1 MAAEAVL
8 AVRAMM
14 PAIAHLV
21 ALALMPPLLV
31 GVINRTKALA
41 AGRRGPSLWQPYLDL
56 LKLARKEVALS
67 RTTTWIFVAAPAV
80 TLVAVGFAGL
90 LVPLGSFAAPIAFA
104 GDFVLF
110 TYLLALGRFFTAAAA
125 LDTGSPFEGMGAAR
139 EVGFA
144 WLTEPALLLAFLALA
159 RLSGSLHFDQMLR
172 ATEGG
177 LWLERTAPLV
187 LIAAGVFIVLLT
199 ECSRIPVD
207 DPNTHLELTMIHEV
221 MVLDHSGP
229 LLGLVDYG
237 AAVKLFV
244 LEALLL
250 HVMAPAASVA
260 GWPGFALFLAG
271 LLGVAVGVGIVESV
285 MARLRLLHLPTL
297 LIAAVLSCGFAFLLL
312 NR

>member
-1 MAAEAVL
+1 
-8 AVRAMM
+8 MM

-21 ALALMPPLLV
+21 ALALMPPLLL
-31 GVINRTKALA
+31 GVINRSKAVV
-41 AGRRGPSLWQPYLDL
+41 AGRRGPSLWQPYFDL
-56 LKLARKEVALS
+56 FKLARKEVALS

-80 TLVAVGFAGL
+80 ALAAVGLSGL
-90 LVPLGSFAAPIAFA
+90 LVPLGPFAAPIAFG

-139 EVGFA
+139 DVGFA
-144 WLTEPALLLAFLALA
+144 WLTEPALFFAFLALA
-159 RLSGSLHFDQMLR
+159 RLSGSLRFDQMLR

-177 LWLERTAPLV
+177 LWLARTAPLV
-187 LIAAGVFIVLLT
+187 LTAAGVFIVLLT

-207 DPNTHLELTMIHEV
+207 DPNTHLELTMIHEA

-250 HVMAPAASVA
+250 HVIAPTARVA
-260 GWPGFALFLAG
+260 GWPGFALFLLG
-271 LLGVAVGVGIVESV
+271 LIGIAVGVAIVESV
-285 MARLRLLHLPTL
+285 MARLRLLHVPTL
-297 LIAAVLSCGFAFLLL
+297 LIAATLSCGFAFLLL
-312 NR
+312 VR

>member
-1 MAAEAVL
+1 MSETL
-8 AVRAMM
+8 
-14 PAIAHLV
+14 AHLA
-21 ALALMPPLLV
+21 ALLFFSPLLL

-41 AGRRGPSLWQPYLDL
+41 AGRRGASVWQPYFDL
-56 LKLARKEVALS
+56 RKLAGKEVALS
-67 RTTTWIFVAAPAV
+67 RTTTWVFLAAPA
-80 TLVAVGFAGL
+80 LAVATPLLAGL
-90 LVPLGSFAAPIAFA
+90 LVPLGSFAAPVSFA

-110 TYLLALGRFFTAAAA
+110 TYLFALGRFFTAAAA

-144 WLTEPALLLAFLALA
+144 WLTEPALFFAFLALC
-159 RLSGSLHFDQMLR
+159 RLSGSLRFSQMLR

-177 LWLERTAPLV
+177 LWLERTAPLL
-187 LIAAGVFIVLLT
+187 LIAAGLFIVLLA

-229 LLGLVDYG
+229 LLGLVEYG
-237 AAVKLFV
+237 AALKLFV
-244 LEALLL
+244 LEAMLL
-250 HVMAPAASVA
+250 HVMAPTAEIG
-260 GWPGFALFLAG
+260 GWPGFGLFLLG
-271 LLGVAVGVGIVESV
+271 LLGIAVGIGIVESV
-285 MARLRLLHLPTL
+285 MARLRLLHVPTL

>member
-1 MAAEAVL
+1 MSEIL
-8 AVRAMM
+8 
-14 PAIAHLV
+14 AHLA
-21 ALALMPPLLV
+21 ALLLFSPLLL

-41 AGRRGPSLWQPYLDL
+41 AGRRGASVWQPYFDL
-56 LKLARKEVALS
+56 RKLAGKEVALS
-67 RTTTWIFVAAPAV
+67 RTTTWVFLAAPA
-80 TLVAVGFAGL
+80 LAVATPLLAGL
-90 LVPLGSFAAPIAFA
+90 LVPLGSFAAPVSFA

-110 TYLLALGRFFTAAAA
+110 TYLFALGRFFTAAAA

-144 WLTEPALLLAFLALA
+144 WLTEPALFFAFLALC
-159 RLSGSLHFDQMLR
+159 RLSGSLRFSQMLR

-177 LWLERTAPLV
+177 LWLERTAPLL
-187 LIAAGVFIVLLT
+187 LIAAGLFIVLLA

-229 LLGLVDYG
+229 LLALVEY
-237 AAVKLFV
+237 AAALKLFV
-244 LEALLL
+244 LSAMLL
-250 HVMAPAASVA
+250 HVMAPTAEIG
-260 GWPGFALFLAG
+260 GWPGFGLFLLG
-271 LLGVAVGVGIVESV
+271 LLGIAVGIGIVESV
-285 MARLRLLHLPTL
+285 MARLRLLHVPTL

>member
-1 MAAEAVL
+1 MADEAL
-8 AVRAMM
+8 AMRAMI
-14 PAIAHLV
+14 PAIAHLI
-21 ALALMPPLLV
+21 ALALMPPLLL
-31 GVINRTKALA
+31 GVINRSKALV
-41 AGRRGPSLWQPYLDL
+41 AGRRGPSLWQSYFDL
-56 LKLARKEVALS
+56 FKLARKEVSLS

-80 TLVAVGFAGL
+80 TLVAVGLSGL

-144 WLTEPALLLAFLALA
+144 WLTEPALFLAFLALA
-159 RLSGSLHFDQMLR
+159 RLSGSLRFDHMLR

-187 LIAAGVFIVLLT
+187 LIAAGVFILLLA

-207 DPNTHLELTMIHEV
+207 DPNTHLELTMIHEA
-221 MVLDHSGP
+221 MALDHSGP

-244 LEALLL
+244 FEALLL
-250 HVMAPAASVA
+250 HVIAPAANVA

-271 LLGVAVGVGIVESV
+271 LVGIAVAVGIVESV
-285 MARLRLLHLPTL
+285 MARLRLLHVPTL